1 MPSLAN
7 MKIVVTGGST
17 GIGLATARA
26 LLQEGAKVCITGRNA
41 HRLEE
46 ARARLEAE
54 EGGEVLTQVFDVT
67 ERQACFS
74 AVDAVQGQWGAI
86 DGLVNNAGIYR
97 AAPFLQLAAED
108 FEALFQ
114 ANVMGGVHLL
124 QAVLPGMV
132 ARRAGRVVNIGSSAG
147 KWGSVNQSAY
157 NTSKHALIGL
167 TRCVALEMAGHGITV
182 NAVCPGLVET
192 DMAERLL
199 AGQAEINGTPPQ
211 ATLAATLAR
220 IPLGRAVQP
229 REIGGLVA
237 YLMSSAAAGMT
248 GQSILYDGGML
259 QI

>member
-1 MPSLAN
+1 MPFLAN
-7 MKIVVTGGST
+7 MKIVVTGGAT

-26 LLQEGAKVCITGRNA
+26 LLQEGAEVCITGRNA
-41 HRLEE
+41 PRLEE
-46 ARARLEAE
+46 ARARLQAEA
-54 EGGEVLTQVFDVT
+54 GGAVLTQAFDVT
-67 ERQACFS
+67 DQKACAS
-74 AVDAVQGQWGAI
+74 AMDAVQEQWGAI

-97 AAPFLQLAAED
+97 AAPFLQLVAED

-114 ANVMGGVHLL
+114 ANVMGAVNLL

-132 ARRAGRVVNIGSSAG
+132 ARRTGRVVNIGSSAG

-157 NTSKHALIGL
+157 NTSKHALVGL

-199 AGQAEINGTPPQ
+199 ASQAEFNGTPPQ

-229 REIGGLVA
+229 REIGGLVT
-237 YLMSSAAAGMT
+237 YLMSPAAAGMT